1 MIYKYT
7 FCPYS
12 CYDQYTTKSTT
23 DNVSNVLDRLLRV
36 TTKITERFASDILGA
51 IETFECNR
59 LDHLKYDRIFL
70 FREDGVDSYELK
82 TDDKGDEC
90 ILCREHKFQGHE
102 DIQTWRL
109 TYTPETNETIFIR
122 VYAKE
127 ERVED

>member
-12 CYDQYTTKSTT
+12 CYDQYTEISKT
-23 DNVSNVLDRLLRV
+23 DNISNVVDRMLRV
-36 TTKITERFASDILGA
+36 TTKITEHFASDVLYP
-51 IETFECNR
+51 IETLGKEIHDKNKF
-59 LDHLKYDRIFL
+59 DRILL
-70 FREDGVDSYELK
+70 FRENGVDSYNLTNDSVEFL
-82 TDDKGDEC
+82 
-90 ILCREHKFQGHE
+90 EHKFQSRE

-109 TYTPETNETIFIR
+109 TYNPETNETIFIR